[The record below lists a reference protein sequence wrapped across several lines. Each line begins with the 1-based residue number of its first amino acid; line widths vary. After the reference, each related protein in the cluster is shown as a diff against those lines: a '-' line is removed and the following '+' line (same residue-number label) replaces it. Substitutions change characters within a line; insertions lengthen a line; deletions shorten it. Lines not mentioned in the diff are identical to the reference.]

1 MMNME
6 NVKLRMEASSPKL
19 LPCEK
24 SLAMKSFFIL
34 FLLSF
39 STFLQAQQIDSGE
52 FLKQLVKYPL
62 GASVNPRLLEENA
75 SYRALAGM
83 EFTSVTAENHMKMA
97 LIHPEANR
105 FDFAKGDEI
114 VAFAKKN
121 KSRVH
126 GHTLVWHNQT
136 APWMKEFQGDQ
147 QAWENLL
154 KQHIQTIVKHY
165 QGQIAGWDVVNEAF
179 LDDGSLRP
187 SIWSD
192 HIPDYLAKSFIW
204 AHEADPKAL
213 LFYNDYGQDGKPK
226 KMEAILNMVQDF
238 KKRQI
243 PIHGLGLQMHI
254 SIQSKNEEIK
264 QVIEQ
269 STATG
274 LNIHFS
280 EVDVAVN
287 PKNNPDFIYDAF
299 AQKAQSDKFLLLFTS
314 FATIPAAQ
322 QYGITFWNVGDKDSW
337 LRGYFK
343 RPKEYP
349 LLFDEAYQKKPVYV
363 ELYEGLKR
371 K

>member
-1 MMNME
+1 M
-6 NVKLRMEASSPKL
+6 KRIITL
-19 LPCEK
+19 LLLG
-24 SLAMKSFFIL
+24 LAP
-34 FLLSF
+34 
-39 STFLQAQQIDSGE
+39 FLQAQQINSTN
-52 FLKQLVKYPL
+52 FLKQIIPFPL
-62 GASVNPRLLEENA
+62 GASLNPRLLEENLAYRTLAA
-75 SYRALAGM
+75 S
-83 EFTSVTAENHMKMA
+83 EFNSITAENHMKMA

-105 FDFAKGDEI
+105 FDFVKGDEI

-136 APWMKEFQGDQ
+136 AQWMKDFQGDQ

-154 KQHIQTIVKHY
+154 KNHIQTIVKHY

-187 SIWSD
+187 SIWAD
-192 HIPDYLAKSFIW
+192 HIPDYLAKSFTW
-204 AHEADPKAL
+204 AHEADSKAL

-264 QVIEQ
+264 QVIDQ

-274 LNIHFS
+274 LHIHFS

-287 PKNNPDFIYDAF
+287 PKNNPDFVMDTIV
-299 AQKAQSDKFLLLFTS
+299 QKAQSEKFLLLFS
-314 FATIPAAQ
+314 SYAAIPVKQ

-349 LLFDEAYQKKPVYV
+349 LLFDESYQRKGAYE
-363 ELYEGLKR
+363 ELYQWVK
-371 K
+371 KK